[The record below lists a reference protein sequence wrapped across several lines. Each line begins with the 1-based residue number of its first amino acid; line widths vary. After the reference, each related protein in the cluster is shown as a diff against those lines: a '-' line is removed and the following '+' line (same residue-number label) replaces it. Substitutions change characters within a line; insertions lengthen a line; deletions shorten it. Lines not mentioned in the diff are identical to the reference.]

1 MVDTDT
7 EVLTTRSTKQIKT
20 QIRIVHTKIHKTT
33 QCGKDKLTETV
44 EQDINLGELL
54 IEIMSTTLNTTISRK
69 LYAIFVLRKDI
80 IHHASVVMELLFPVT
95 LVTDSVTRKNTVTR

>member
-1 MVDTDT
+1 MADTDT

-20 QIRIVHTKIHKTT
+20 QTRTVHTKRHKTT
-33 QCGKDKLTETV
+33 QSGKDRVTETV

-54 IEIMSTTLNTTISRK
+54 IEIMDTTLNATISGK

-80 IHHASVVMELLFPVT
+80 HHASVVMELPFPVT